1 MSTMDR
7 DRGRVG
13 PVLLDTPFAEAVVA
27 AIREENDDVVV
38 RHEAAYLRVSVPGTC
53 SLSCSVVRSIVGA
66 DVRFPGDL
74 EAIMPSFSGRMA
86 ITDHSAVWWLTGEP
100 PPGASEEDRS

>member
-1 MSTMDR
+1 MDH
-7 DRGRVG
+7 DRRKVG
-13 PVLLDTPFAEAVVA
+13 PVLLATPFAEAVVS

-38 RHEAAYLRVSVPGTC
+38 RHEAAYLRVLVPEVC
-53 SLSCSVVRSIVGA
+53 SLSSSTLRSIVGV

-74 EAIMPSFSGRMA
+74 EAIMPSFSGRME
-86 ITDHSAVWWLTGEP
+86 ITDHSAVWSLAGET